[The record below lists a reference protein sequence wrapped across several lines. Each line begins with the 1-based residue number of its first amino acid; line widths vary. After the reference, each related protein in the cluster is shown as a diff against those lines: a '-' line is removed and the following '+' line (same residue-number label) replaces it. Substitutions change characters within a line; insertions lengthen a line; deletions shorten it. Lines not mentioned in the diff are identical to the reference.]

1 MSTQNQAYNLAKLL
15 NSGIQKVEEL
25 QTKYTGRKSF
35 YHKAR
40 VITLNN
46 QTKLLQSY
54 ETIVAAVLPN
64 GKFVSNGG
72 YSATTRNHEYEF
84 ESQFSR
90 ENTSIEDAT
99 LGKPFSYEGQNWQ
112 EAADLAAT
120 NYVTNW

>member
-1 MSTQNQAYNLAKLL
+1 MSTQNQAYNLTKLL
-15 NSGIQKVEEL
+15 NSGIQKIEEL
-25 QTKYTGRKSF
+25 QVKHTNQKSF

-64 GKFVSNGG
+64 GKFISNGG

-84 ESQFSR
+84 ESQYSN
-90 ENTSIEDAT
+90 ENLNIDEAT
-99 LGKPFSYEGQNWQ
+99 LGTPFSYEGQNWQ